1 MMGLG
6 RCEKVEIEIRRS
18 RCAVWKKSKLFW
30 EEKKLLPDGMEIVCE
45 MIIEN
50 KAEFQESLITKQR
63 NLDTVQ

>member
-1 MMGLG
+1 MQYG
-6 RCEKVEIEIRRS
+6 
-18 RCAVWKKSKLFW
+18 KKASCFG
-30 EEKKLLPDGMEIVCE
+30 KKLLPDGMEIVCE